1 MGAPRW
7 CGASAGVCAFTA
19 HHDTSA
25 AAWRGSAAL
34 NAREAPAVLD
44 ATGSFRDTARMV
56 GTQFL
61 LGLGLGMA
69 LGLALAAMGQ
79 QQSMSAIER
88 ALESGRFR
96 LSDGTGTV
104 LSPRD
109 SVERLK
115 SLGPG
120 GTVAQQKRLK
130 GLAVAGALLA
140 FAVGLVVAFFVARQ
154 VH

>member
-1 MGAPRW
+1 MGRHTSASRWARGAAPRL
-7 CGASAGVCAFTA
+7 CV
-19 HHDTSA
+19 
-25 AAWRGSAAL
+25 
-34 NAREAPAVLD
+34 NARAARAVLD
-44 ATGSFRDTARMV
+44 AVQRFRDTGRME

-96 LSDGTGTV
+96 LSDGTGAV

-120 GTVAQQKRLK
+120 GTAAQQRRLK
-130 GLAVAGALLA
+130 GLALAGALFA
-140 FAVGLVVAFFVARQ
+140 FVVGLVVAFFVARQ
-154 VH
+154 AH